1 MTYLIGFL
9 LLALVGCAVTVYRLS
24 GEIRYLEGLVRDGDV
39 SLHYLR
45 ERNKSL
51 NAELLTY
58 SRTAL
63 YDSRDNA
70 FAAATKTV
78 STASLPPEHPQ
89 KRKTKSIRG
98 KKK

>member
-1 MTYLIGFL
+1 MYAIALLCLMLI
-9 LLALVGCAVTVYRLS
+9 GCAVLIYRLS
-24 GEIRYLEGLVRDGDV
+24 REIDV
-39 SLHYLR
+39 LMGSVNIMETDLHYLR
-45 ERNKSL
+45 NRNRAMT
-51 NAELLTY
+51 AELLTY

-70 FAAATKTV
+70 FSPATKTV